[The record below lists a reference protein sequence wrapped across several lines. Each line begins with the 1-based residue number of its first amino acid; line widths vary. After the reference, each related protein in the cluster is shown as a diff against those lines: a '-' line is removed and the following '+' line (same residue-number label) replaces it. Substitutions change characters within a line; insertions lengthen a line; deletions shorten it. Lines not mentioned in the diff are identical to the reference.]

1 MRYKGQSIGEI
12 AERVNIFRC
21 IVFRHLAMPFDP
33 EPELGDT
40 KPIGGEIRDG
50 RGASESG
57 FSLQL

>member
-21 IVFRHLAMPFDP
+21 IVFRHLAIPFDS

-40 KPIGGEIRDG
+40 KPIGWEIRVG
-50 RGASESG
+50 RGAREG
-57 FSLQL
+57 GIRI